1 MTYENPPGGNAG
13 PPGGYG
19 GQPQPPGGYGGQA
32 QQPGGY
38 GGQTQQPGGYG
49 APPPSGSY
57 GAPPPPP
64 EGYGSPPPPAGGAEG
79 YGQQGYGQPGNYGQ
93 SGGYGQQGYGQQGY
107 GQQGGYG
114 QPGYGQ
120 PGGYGAPPQPG
131 PYGGPPNPGG
141 YQASYYANW
150 LQRAGAYLIDLVPVW
165 ILIIIGKATGSA
177 AILDVF
183 ILIGLGITAYN
194 RWYMAGKT
202 GQSWGKKALHLSLIG
217 EATGQP
223 IGGGMAFLRDLCHFI
238 DSIICYVG
246 WLFPLW
252 DAKRQTL
259 ADKIM
264 RTVVIPVN

>member
-19 GQPQPPGGYGGQA
+19 GQPEPPGGYGPPPQSGGYG
-32 QQPGGY
+32 QPGGY
-38 GGQTQQPGGYG
+38 DQPGNYTQPGNYGQPGGYG
-49 APPPSGSY
+49 APPPSEGY
-57 GAPPPPP
+57 GAPPP
-64 EGYGSPPPPAGGAEG
+64 
-79 YGQQGYGQPGNYGQ
+79 
-93 SGGYGQQGYGQQGY
+93 SGGYGAPPPTAGYGAPPPS
-107 GQQGGYG
+107 GGYG

-120 PGGYGAPPQPG
+120 PGGYGAPPPQPG
-131 PYGGPPNPGG
+131 AYGGPPNAG

-165 ILIIIGKATGSA
+165 LLIIIGKATGSA
-177 AILDVF
+177 PIFDVF
-183 ILIGLGITAYN
+183 VIIAIGVTAYN

-202 GQSWGKKALHLSLIG
+202 GQSWGKRALHLSLIG

-223 IGGGMAFLRDLCHFI
+223 IGGGMAFARDLCHI
-238 DSIICYVG
+238 VDSITCYIG

-259 ADKIM
+259 ADKIV
-264 RTVVIPVN
+264 RTVVIPAN